1 MNFGMTAEAKIER
14 IEEILDYQFKN
25 KDLVRKAITHP
36 SAVEGDALACSYERL
51 EFLGDS
57 ILGAIVAHE
66 IYMRY
71 QNINEGGMTRIKVA
85 LVSGTMLARVA
96 LDLGITDCII
106 FGASEAGTGKRGLNS
121 ALENVFEAL
130 VGALYLDSGVE
141 KAREFVS
148 LSLFRYMDVS
158 LAHVVQNPKSALQ
171 EWMQKERITPSYELL
186 EMQGPPHERVFITQ
200 VKAGDRIL
208 AQGEGR
214 SKKESES
221 NAARVALEKLE
232 ARDACL

>member
-36 SAVEGDALACSYERL
+36 SAVEGDALAWSYERL

-96 LDLGITDCII
+96 LDLGITNCII

-171 EWMQKERITPSYELL
+171 EWMQKEHITPSYELL

-200 VKAGDRIL
+200 VKAGDKVL

-221 NAARVALEKLE
+221 NAARAALEKLE
-232 ARDACL
+232 ACDACL